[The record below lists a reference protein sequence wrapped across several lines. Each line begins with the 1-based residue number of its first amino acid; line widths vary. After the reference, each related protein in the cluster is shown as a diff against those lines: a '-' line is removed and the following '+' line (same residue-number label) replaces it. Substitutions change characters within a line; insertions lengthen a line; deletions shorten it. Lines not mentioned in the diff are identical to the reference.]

1 MGEREIARPEEDS
14 NSSRR
19 YEVQLQK
26 DSQRHSDTND
36 LEQAILYARA
46 LANWNLAAQVY
57 DRLTQSIVFRAQAYR
72 EQNSSKSQHE
82 YSREQ
87 PA

>member
-1 MGEREIARPEEDS
+1 MGKRKIAGSEEDS

-19 YEVQLQK
+19 YEVQFQK
-26 DSQRHSDTND
+26 DSHRHSDTND
-36 LEQAILYARA
+36 LEQAKLYARA

-57 DRLTQSIVFRAQAYR
+57 DRVTQCIVFRAQAYR
-72 EQNSSKSQHE
+72 EQNSSSG
-82 YSREQ
+82 Q